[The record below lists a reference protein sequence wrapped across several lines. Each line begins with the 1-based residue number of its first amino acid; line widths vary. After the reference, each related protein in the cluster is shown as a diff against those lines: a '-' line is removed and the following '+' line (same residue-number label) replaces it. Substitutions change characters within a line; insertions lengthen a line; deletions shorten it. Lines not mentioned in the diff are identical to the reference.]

1 MSQQVIVGL
10 NVVVVALADDTPC
23 VMTVRQFT
31 DIATEPTIGLPFG
44 PLDTERHRTLEEGLR
59 AWVQEVAKQPLGYV
73 EQLYTFGDRDRHKTA
88 FTGDGRVISVCYL
101 ALTRAAGQAVGK
113 TVWDSW
119 YDYLPWEDWRDG
131 EPPMLRRQLLP
142 SLDSWVNGASSA
154 EEKAKRQYRADEVF
168 GLATDVWDSDRV
180 LDRYEL
186 LYEAGLVEEA
196 WRDRGE
202 DKPDAIALVPGK
214 AMAHDHRRIL
224 ATAMGRLRG
233 KIKFRPVVFELL
245 PESFTLLQLQRCVEA
260 LAGKRLHKQNFRRL
274 VESQGLVEETGEIFA
289 EGRGRPAKLYRFRR
303 DVLRERLRPGV
314 KHAL

>member
-10 NVVVVALADDTPC
+10 NVVVVALVAETPC

-31 DIATEPTIGLPFG
+31 DIATEPTVGLPFG

-73 EQLYTFGDRDRHKTA
+73 EQLYTFGDRDRHQSA
-88 FTGDGRVISVCYL
+88 FTDGGRVISVCYL
-101 ALTRAAGQAVGK
+101 ALTRAAGQVAGNA
-113 TVWDSW
+113 TWESW
-119 YDYLPWEDWRDG
+119 YDYLPWEDWRAG
-131 EPPMLRRQLLP
+131 EPPMLRAQILP
-142 SLDSWVNGASSA
+142 ALTGWVDAASTA
-154 EEKAKRQYRADEVF
+154 DGKAKRQHRMDEVF
-168 GLATDVWDSDRV
+168 GLASDVWDSDRA

-202 DKPDAIALVPGK
+202 AIPSNLALVPGK
-214 AMAHDHRRIL
+214 VMAYDHRRIL

-233 KIKFRPVVFELL
+233 KVKFRPVVFELL
-245 PESFTLLQLQRCVEA
+245 PEKFTLLQLQRCVEA

-274 VESQGLVEETGEIFA
+274 IEAQGLVEETGEIFA

-303 DVLRERLRPGV
+303 EVLRERLRPGV
-314 KHAL
+314 KHGY